1 MVDVIPNVTLEAE
14 YHGRGEHFY
23 DYILD
28 ANYKTHA
35 SVWWGTRLSNI
46 YYTGIL
52 TAISQIE
59 KLTEVIPN
67 VEMWEKPEG
76 VYVNRARL
84 AFTPSGLGKDI
95 RSENFFNLDWSFN
108 FDNSQIL
115 HWIQPEAQNVPKYNS
130 PFWASPTLTESLH
143 YAKIMYSLFALD
155 LGNCESASLLVND
168 DGLNYAI
175 SDPQNM
181 NRIPGGLLNNPDTFP
196 AGSELDARAAGKWE
210 AHAKYYALGGKVG
223 REIYISGTW
232 TDPIKNPGQPSGT
245 CTARIGGISGGTP
258 NVVGCNCEI
267 SATGPL
273 KFESTCFLDFAE
285 DASNGD
291 WAAGF
296 SVAFKCSAFF
306 SCTGSNAYSIA
317 SANSACKN
325 TSGTP
330 CAGFHVTP

>member
-1 MVDVIPNVTLEAE
+1 M
-14 YHGRGEHFY
+14 HFNPTH
-23 DYILD
+23 ILFL
-28 ANYKTHA
+28 AALA
-35 SVWWGTRLSNI
+35 SAVP
-46 YYTGIL
+46 
-52 TAISQIE
+52 
-59 KLTEVIPN
+59 TEMGSMEP
-67 VEMWEKPEG
+67 
-76 VYVNRARL
+76 
-84 AFTPSGLGKDI
+84 
-95 RSENFFNLDWSFN
+95 RS
-108 FDNSQIL
+108 
-115 HWIQPEAQNVPKYNS
+115 
-130 PFWASPTLTESLH
+130 
-143 YAKIMYSLFALD
+143 
-155 LGNCESASLLVND
+155 
-168 DGLNYAI
+168 
-175 SDPQNM
+175 
-181 NRIPGGLLNNPDTFP
+181 P

-223 REIYISGTW
+223 SEIYISGTW

-285 DASNGD
+285 EASNGD